1 MFCRN
6 TLIGVALREARFKIG
21 CGAGIK
27 PASYSTSENVYE
39 EHFNLAH
46 PEGFEPPTL
55 GSEDRCS
62 IQLSYG
68 CVSKSYYTWDRG
80 DQRHTKK
87 NDESITTAVLE
98 FSLVTT
104 GTIAVFIFA
113 VGTTEIA
120 ANGWTWELIR
130 HEEEI
135 DSAGNKFARH
145 YGGTEEDALKDGL
158 KRFDEEPC
166 VKPN

>member
-6 TLIGVALREARFKIG
+6 TPIGVVLREARFKIG

-68 CVSKSYYTWDRG
+68 CASKSYYTWDRG
-80 DQRHTKK
+80 DQWHTKN
-87 NDESITTAVLE
+87 NDESITTAMLE
-98 FSLVTT
+98 FSLVPTA
-104 GTIAVFIFA
+104 TIAVFTFA
-113 VGTTEIA
+113 VGTTKI
-120 ANGWTWELIR
+120 
-130 HEEEI
+130 
-135 DSAGNKFARH
+135 S
-145 YGGTEEDALKDGL
+145 
-158 KRFDEEPC
+158 
-166 VKPN
+166 